1 MISVNGLSVGFG
13 GTNLYENVSFL
24 ISNKD
29 RIGLAGKNGSGKSTL
44 LKILAGIKKSYEGKV
59 SIPKGCTI
67 GYLPQDMV
75 HNLGKTV
82 FDETATAFDE
92 IKKLERR
99 IDEITHLLETRT
111 DYESDEY
118 MDLITELNEVN
129 DRYVVMGA
137 SSMEGDIEQTLIGLG
152 FEQKDF
158 TRMTDEFSGGWR
170 MRIELAK
177 ILLQKPNVLLLDEP
191 TNHLDIESIQW
202 LESLLKN
209 YYGAIVMVSHDK
221 VFLDATTIRTIEI
234 SSGKIYDYKANY
246 SKYVQLRKERR
257 EQQAAAAK
265 NQQKF
270 IEKTEQLI
278 NKFRAKASKASFA
291 QSLIKK
297 LDKLEI
303 IEIDDEDTK
312 SVKFNFPTATR
323 SGIVVVEA
331 AGLKKSYDKNTI
343 FSDVDYIIERQEKI
357 AFVGRNGEG
366 KSTMVRL
373 IAGQEEFEGKLNIGI
388 NVNIGYYAQNQT
400 ESLDVN
406 KTVLNTVEEEAT
418 EGSAIHLRTF
428 LGSFLFRGDDVEKKV
443 SVLSGGEKA
452 RLAMCKLLLQ
462 PYNFFVL
469 DEPTNHLDM
478 RSKEVLKKAL
488 MEYNGTLIIVSH
500 DRDFLQGLTNKVFE
514 FSGGKVKQH
523 IGDIS
528 EYISSR
534 KIEHLSKLDVKE
546 KIRSEQTIGKTDS
559 VYVEKKKQEKE
570 RKQLQNRISKV
581 ENVIERLENEIKL
594 TDKKLADPLQYLN
607 IINDKSA
614 LAKYDE
620 AKKQLDIE
628 MQRWQDL
635 QGLLI

>member
-1 MISVNGLSVGFG
+1 MISVSGLSVSFG
-13 GTNLYENVSFL
+13 GTNLYEDISFL
-24 ISNKD
+24 INNKD

-44 LKILAGIKKSYEGKV
+44 LKILAGIKKSYDGKV

-92 IKKLERR
+92 IKKLEQR

-111 DYESDEY
+111 DYESDDY
-118 MDLITELNEVN
+118 MNLITELHEENE
-129 DRYVVMGA
+129 RYAVIGGN
-137 SSMEGDIEQTLIGLG
+137 SMTADIEQTLTGLG
-152 FEQKDF
+152 FMRNDF
-158 TRMTDEFSGGWR
+158 ERMTDEFSGGWR

-177 ILLQKPNVLLLDEP
+177 ILLQKPNLLLLDEP

-202 LESLLKN
+202 LESFLKN
-209 YYGAIVMVSHDK
+209 YYGAIVMVSHDRA
-221 VFLDATTIRTIEI
+221 FLDALTSRTIEI
-234 SSGKIYDYKANY
+234 SKGKIYDYKANY
-246 SKYVQLRKERR
+246 SKYIQLRKERR
-257 EQQAAAAK
+257 EQLSAAAK

-270 IEKTEQLI
+270 IEKTEHLI
-278 NKFRAKASKASFA
+278 GRFRAKASKASFA

-303 IEIDDEDTK
+303 IKIDDEDTK
-312 SVKFNFPTATR
+312 SIKFHFPPATR

-331 AGLKKSYDKNTI
+331 AGLKKSYGAKTI
-343 FSDVDYIIERQEKI
+343 FSNVDYIIERQEKI

-373 IAGQEEFEGKLNIGI
+373 IAGQEKFEGTLNIGI
-388 NVNIGYYAQNQT
+388 NVELGYYAQNQT
-400 ESLDVN
+400 ESLN
-406 KTVLNTVEEEAT
+406 LSKTVLKTIEDEAT
-418 EGSAIHLRTF
+418 VGTTVNLRSF

-452 RLAMCKLLLQ
+452 RLAMCNLLLH
-462 PYNFFVL
+462 PFNFLVL

-478 RSKEVLKKAL
+478 RSKEVLKNAL
-488 MEYNGTLIIVSH
+488 MEYKGTLIIVSH

-523 IGDIS
+523 IGDIN

-534 KIEHLSKLDVKE
+534 KIEHLSELNEKE
-546 KIRSEQTIGKTDS
+546 KIKSAEKNETTTSD
-559 VYVEKKKQEKE
+559 YVEKKKQKKE
-570 RKQLQNRISKV
+570 HKQLQNKILKV
-581 ENVIERLENEIKL
+581 ENEIERLEHEIKQI
-594 TDKKLADPLQYLN
+594 DEKLADPLQYQN

-614 LAKYDE
+614 LSNYE
-620 AKKQLDIE
+620 ETKKKLDIK
-628 MQRWQDL
+628 MKHWQEL
-635 QGLLI
+635 HALLP